1 MEPPA
6 KKARTEDAEP
16 GESVEVVTQPVGSI
30 SIEPVLEP
38 EELEFDDTTTG
49 PKVKDKATFYVEDT
63 TMNVLNSDYNVMMP
77 LTDGGLQYL
86 LAGARANLGVKT
98 GRYMF
103 EIRVLESQ
111 RRSLGGST
119 VTGPL
124 EDANVWAR
132 VPQPRSQLR
141 IGFASVKSSLF
152 LGHSEHAI
160 GFDSEGF
167 FLHGK
172 ARSQVSQKFST
183 GDVVAVVLNLN
194 SASPNAH
201 TISLFKNGKRASE
214 PQPLPELLKDKA
226 LYPILTFKNVSLYYN
241 FGPPLAPLP
250 FKCRSINEVLQ
261 PDVSKKKEHT
271 VHSEGEYEVLL
282 PVSLPDE
289 GGFDWLDQ
297 FLQKHPHYVELSDR
311 ALLNWCEKSG
321 LTRPRGYGLGAR
333 GSNDKPEMGMG
344 IMALDDGSV
353 RRVLYESVAPIQQR
367 NYVVME
373 VRGNL
378 LKEERIEQ
386 LSHWTGFN
394 FKRVG
399 VVMLGEPP
407 AAFKKYGQEV
417 TLRVKQ
423 EVSDQEFRA
432 KQVQE
437 KQQLML
443 QKRQRQLD
451 KEKRKAAKK
460 AQKTQ
465 EAMLK
470 RLKYEQAK
478 KEAEAKGEVVP
489 DPPDEEIEQEEE
501 DDEEETEE
509 PNEPM
514 EQEPPTVELTD
525 EEKKRWWSKQAVS
538 DLTMYVVNT
547 TFQKFSLPV
556 KEEGFDE
563 LRYPWQ
569 NQDKVKEYLKAWV
582 QDRKLTSRVEDLE
595 PGDWFLAR
603 QKEWQKAL
611 AAWHAKQSS
620 WKASETK
627 KQMEAT
633 QREQKRKAFEAQ
645 VADCLKEGKDPPE
658 KPEGLDESPK
668 ETPKVDVDLIDVF
681 SVEDI
686 NDLGNGEPLFANFQ
700 FEDWSMLSLRFE
712 LHLLSHAFR
721 KDANDADR
729 VLVPLD
735 HLPFYYN
742 RYFKKALSTK
752 TYGADTVEEVARL
765 VRDTTLVT
773 KNPISKLRVLESQL
787 PEELE
792 CLNIFVMLTEEHRRE
807 RQRRLDLGDDTAR
820 LKFLTPGV
828 SNVVPAV
835 SVSGGSSPST
845 TTPVSAAVAA
855 ASTVVRPSAVPQPMA
870 SGGVSPT
877 HLRGPVRPSFGVP
890 GLRPNVPGGPVRMP
904 GWRPGW

>member
-1 MEPPA
+1 MEPPT
-6 KKARTEDAEP
+6 KKARTDEGEPLEVAE
-16 GESVEVVTQPVGSI
+16 GAQPAAVGLI
-30 SIEPVLEP
+30 STEPVLEP
-38 EELEFDDTTTG
+38 EELEFDDTSTG

-63 TMNVLNSDYNVMMP
+63 TMNVLSSKYNTLMP

-103 EIRVLESQ
+103 EIRVLE
-111 RRSLGGST
+111 
-119 VTGPL
+119 VMAPL
-124 EDANVWAR
+124 EDPNARAR

-141 IGFASVKSSLF
+141 IGFASVKSNLF

-160 GFDSEGF
+160 GFDNEGF
-167 FLHGK
+167 LLHGK
-172 ARSQVSQKFST
+172 GRSQVSQKFST

-201 TISLFKNGKRASE
+201 TISLFKNGKRASQ
-214 PQPLPELLKDKA
+214 PQALPEILKDKA
-226 LYPILTFKNVSLYYN
+226 LYPILTFKNVTLHYN
-241 FGPPLAPLP
+241 FGPHTMAPLP

-271 VHSEGEYEVLL
+271 AHSEGQYEVLF

-311 ALLNWCEKSG
+311 SLLNWCEKSG
-321 LTRPRGYGLGAR
+321 LSRPKGYGLSAR

-344 IMALDDGSV
+344 IAALDDLSV
-353 RRVLYESVAPIQQR
+353 RRVLYDAVAPLQQR

-378 LKEERIEQ
+378 LKDERVEQ
-386 LSHWTGFN
+386 LSRWNG

-399 VVMLGEPP
+399 VVLLGEPT
-407 AAFKKYGQEV
+407 AAFKKYCQEV

-423 EVSDQEFRA
+423 EVSDQDFRA
-432 KQVQE
+432 KQAQE
-437 KQQLML
+437 KQQFLL
-443 QKRQRQLD
+443 QKRQKQLD
-451 KEKRKAAKK
+451 KEKRKAARKT
-460 AQKTQ
+460 QKTQ

-470 RLKYEQAK
+470 RLKYDQAK
-478 KEAEAKGEVVP
+478 KEAEVKGEAIP
-489 DPPDEEIEQEEE
+489 DPPEEE
-501 DDEEETEE
+501 MEEDDDEEEEIEE
-509 PNEPM
+509 PEPV
-514 EQEPPTVELTD
+514 EQEPPPVELSD

-547 TFQKFSLPV
+547 TFQKYSLPV

-569 NQDKVKEYLKAWV
+569 KEDKVKEYLKAWV
-582 QDRKLTSRVEDLE
+582 QDRKLTSRVEDLQ
-595 PGDWFLAR
+595 PGEWFLAR

-620 WKASETK
+620 WKAGESK
-627 KQMEAT
+627 KQLEAN
-633 QREQKRKAFEAQ
+633 QREQKRKVYEAQ
-645 VADCLKEGKDPPE
+645 VLEAQKEGKEPPA
-658 KPEGLDESPK
+658 KPEGLDDQSLK
-668 ETPKVDVDLIDVF
+668 EPAAKIDVDLIDVF

-686 NDLGNGEPLFANFQ
+686 FDLGNGEPLFANFQ

-765 VRDTTLVT
+765 VRDTILVT

-807 RQRRLDLGDDTAR
+807 RQRRIDLGDDAAR
-820 LKFLTPGV
+820 LKFLTPGAL
-828 SNVVPAV
+828 SVP
-835 SVSGGSSPST
+835 SGSLSSGSASPSG
-845 TTPVSAAVAA
+845 TPSAVSAAVAA
-855 ASTVVRPSAVPQPMA
+855 ASTVVRPSAVPPPAMAAMA
-870 SGGVSPT
+870 SGAASPVQI
-877 HLRGPVRPSFGVP
+877 RGPLRPSFGMP
-890 GLRPNVPGGPVRMP
+890 GLLGLRPSLPGPVRMP
-904 GWRPGW
+904 PWRPW